1 MQISAG
7 KFKAQC
13 LKLMEEVAQKR
24 EEIVITKYGKPI
36 AKLAP
41 IAHQDLSVF
50 GFLRGTVVVKGGIV
64 EPLNEVWD
72 ADD

>member
-13 LKLMEEVAQKR
+13 LKLMDEVAQKR
-24 EEIVITKYGKPI
+24 EELVITKYGKPI
-36 AKLAP
+36 ARLAP
-41 IAHQDLSVF
+41 IACQDIAVF
-50 GFLRGTVVVKGGIV
+50 GFLRGTVVTKGDIV
-64 EPLNEVWD
+64 EPLDEGWD

>member
-13 LKLMEEVAQKR
+13 LNLMDEVAQKR
-24 EEIVITKYGKPI
+24 EEIVITKHGKPI

-41 IAHQDLSVF
+41 ITDQALSVF
-50 GFLRGTVVVKGGIV
+50 GFLRGAVVVKGDIV

-72 ADD
+72 ADF